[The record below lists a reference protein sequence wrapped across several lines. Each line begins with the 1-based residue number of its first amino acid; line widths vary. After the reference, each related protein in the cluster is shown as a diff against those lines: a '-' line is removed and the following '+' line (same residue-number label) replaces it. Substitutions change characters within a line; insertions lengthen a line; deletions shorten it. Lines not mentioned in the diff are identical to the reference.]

1 MSFKSIL
8 SSLAIFFAFN
18 ATVSQ
23 ARDPNV
29 PEYGYQSVT
38 FTTLYAPKLL
48 SNTSV
53 QYGGAVYVQGFWNR
67 DGKWIPSHWKT
78 VRVIENNYYRSNC
91 LDAANRVRSSYN
103 QNDRFNIKGYGSVV
117 GPSVDAVY
125 VLSDNVVCSIRQ
137 F

>member
-1 MSFKSIL
+1 MQL
-8 SSLAIFFAFN
+8 SVKLEI
-18 ATVSQ
+18 Q
-23 ARDPNV
+23 
-29 PEYGYQSVT
+29 T
-38 FTTLYAPKLL
+38 FLSMVIKALL
-48 SNTSV
+48 SLHSMLQNFCRTPVFNT
-53 QYGGAVYVQGFWNR
+53 A
-67 DGKWIPSHWKT
+67 SHWKT